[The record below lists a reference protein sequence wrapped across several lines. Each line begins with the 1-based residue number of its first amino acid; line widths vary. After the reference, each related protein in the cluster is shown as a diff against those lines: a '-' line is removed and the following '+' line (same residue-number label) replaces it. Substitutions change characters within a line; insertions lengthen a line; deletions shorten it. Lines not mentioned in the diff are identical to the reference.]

1 MSPDDV
7 AIVSGLPRSGTSMM
21 MRMIAAGGV
30 PVLSDGLRAAD
41 EDNPLGYFEYEPV
54 KATRRDAGWVPGAR
68 GKVVKIVHALLTALP
83 DGYRYRVVMMH
94 RDLDEVL
101 VSQAKMLARSGH
113 TDGAASPDVLKR
125 AYAGQL
131 RDLDRWL
138 DERPHFARLDVHYD
152 RVVADPAGQADRVA
166 AFLDLD
172 GQSGAMA
179 AAVDSDLY
187 RNRAE
192 TLGNT

>member
-30 PVLSDGLRAAD
+30 PVLGDGLRAAD

-54 KATRRDAGWVPGAR
+54 KATRRDAGWVAGAR

-101 VSQAKMLARSGH
+101 ASQAKMLARGGH
-113 TDGAASPDVLKR
+113 ADGAAPPHVLKR
-125 AYAGQL
+125 AYASQL
-131 RDLDRWL
+131 RELDRWL
-138 DERPHFARLDVHYD
+138 DERPQFERLDVHYD
-152 RVVADPAGQADRVA
+152 EVVADPAGQAERVA
-166 AFLDLD
+166 AFLDL
-172 GQSGAMA
+172 GGRSGAMA
-179 AAVDSDLY
+179 AAVDSTLY
-187 RNRAE
+187 RNRA
-192 TLGNT
+192 NI

>member
-30 PVLSDGLRAAD
+30 PVLGDGLRAAD

-101 VSQAKMLARSGH
+101 ASQAKMLARGGH
-113 TDGAASPDVLKR
+113 ADGAAPPHVLKR
-125 AYAGQL
+125 AYASQL

-138 DERPHFARLDVHYD
+138 DERPQFERLDVHYD
-152 RVVADPAGQADRVA
+152 EVVADPAGQAERVA
-166 AFLDLD
+166 AFLDL
-172 GQSGAMA
+172 GGRSGAMA
-179 AAVDSDLY
+179 AAVDSTLY
-187 RNRAE
+187 RNRA
-192 TLGNT
+192 NI

>member
-30 PVLSDGLRAAD
+30 PVLGDGVRAAD

-54 KATRRDAGWVPGAR
+54 KATRRDAGWVSGAR

-83 DGYRYRVVMMH
+83 DGYDYRVVLMH

-101 VSQAKMLARSGH
+101 ASQAKMLARSGH
-113 TDGAASPDVLKR
+113 TEGAAPPDVLKR
-125 AYAGQL
+125 AYTGQL

-138 DERPHFARLDVHYD
+138 DERPQFARLDVHYD
-152 RVVADPAGQADRVA
+152 EVLADPAGQAERVA
-166 AFLDLD
+166 AFLDLA
-172 GQSGAMA
+172 GRSGAMA
-179 AAVDSDLY
+179 AAVDSALY
-187 RNRAE
+187 RNRAD
-192 TLGNT
+192 TLRNT